1 MRAKEY
7 LEINKSKI
15 LYYDIVK
22 SAIDALS
29 LLRNSKIKT
38 REYFNRY
45 LFADARQMSQKED
58 FVLREG
64 EVDFEDVKHVRF
76 EIMNAVFNDESFI
89 FAYNIIVMQ
98 KNDYHKLLQLNCCK
112 IKEINSETISNI
124 ERICS
129 MYKEDYP
136 KQHLCDYLIDSK
148 NEEYARS
155 KNCFFNGDSDWWK
168 EIFDKAYEQFDIIR
182 VKLVN
187 GFDEHSFLNSI
198 CTGNEKM
205 DYEVI
210 ELVSYL
216 FKNYSYDLDEVQIK
230 KYVLLSE
237 SLKITFNQM
246 HSVSNVVAEPEVNI
260 KINEEDSE
268 CEIDKLKNE
277 IDRLKSENERLKEAN
292 VMTCSQQVMAF
303 IYLLNLL
310 GINTENTKK
319 SIIARFVHRITG
331 RSEDNIRKRL
341 EFDYDD
347 VNVKQNLRIVA
358 EAFSEILPSTT
369 KQILKD
375 IDG

>member
-198 CTGNEKM
+198 CTGNEEM

-237 SLKITFNQM
+237 SLKITYSLKQ
-246 HSVSNVVAEPEVNI
+246 SESNM
-260 KINEEDSE
+260 
-268 CEIDKLKNE
+268 L
-277 IDRLKSENERLKEAN
+277 
-292 VMTCSQQVMAF
+292 
-303 IYLLNLL
+303 
-310 GINTENTKK
+310 
-319 SIIARFVHRITG
+319 
-331 RSEDNIRKRL
+331 
-341 EFDYDD
+341 
-347 VNVKQNLRIVA
+347 
-358 EAFSEILPSTT
+358 
-369 KQILKD
+369 
-375 IDG
+375 